1 MFFVSDNPIEHK
13 RISKIERDYIVM
25 SLAESTHKETGK
37 VYSIILLTN
46 LSILYKGYRSMLTI
60 AVHTNIDI

>member
-1 MFFVSDNPIEHK
+1 MVYKLVWKLWLFYFLGSVNFIWFVVWMFFVSDNPIEHK

-37 VYSIILLTN
+37 V
-46 LSILYKGYRSMLTI
+46 LYC
-60 AVHTNIDI
+60 

>member
-37 VYSIILLTN
+37 V
-46 LSILYKGYRSMLTI
+46 LYC
-60 AVHTNIDI
+60 